1 MPRYLPPV
9 FTVSKYCSDLI
20 QRLMDTTTQ
29 RNIQSP
35 TSSGSFSSLNR
46 TKILDEYNCKSF
58 QSDTSVS
65 KGVKILF
72 YCVLLLFSVLGNS
85 LLIAIIK
92 RSKRMK
98 TVTNY
103 LIANMAVSD
112 ILITVLAVPRKITEI
127 LLGPRRWLIDGLL
140 GSVLCKSVNF
150 FQDITIGVS
159 ILSLSAI
166 AIDRYRGIV
175 FPLRKQFRK
184 PAKLCKIII
193 PAIWLISMGLQAIY
207 FYIFRIVTDDNKPY
221 CGINWSPK
229 FDQKKS
235 QEAHFIITFICLIA
249 IPACVL
255 IILYSAVLLNLKRS
269 RHTRGQGRS
278 RYMTSERLREDK
290 KVVRMILAILVA
302 FIVCVMPM
310 NVYGIL
316 FYFVWGWKIPC
327 RMDNFAFSA
336 FFILYSNASINPCIY
351 FRFNDKYRQGLLAI
365 LKAFPLVR
373 KKAPESTES
382 FVLVRLKSSL
392 ASSRLG

>member
-1 MPRYLPPV
+1 
-9 FTVSKYCSDLI
+9 
-20 QRLMDTTTQ
+20 MDTTTQ
-29 RNIQSP
+29 QTNKSP
-35 TSSGSFSSLNR
+35 RTNGSFWSLNS
-46 TKILDEYNCKSF
+46 TTILDEYNCKPF

-65 KGVKILF
+65 KEVKIFF

-92 RSKRMK
+92 RSKQMK
-98 TVTNY
+98 TITNY

-140 GSVLCKSVNF
+140 GSVLCKSVHF

-159 ILSLSAI
+159 ILSLLAI

-207 FYIFRIVTDDNKPY
+207 FYILRIVTVNNNTY
-221 CGINWSPK
+221 CAINWAPK

-235 QEAHFIITFICLIA
+235 QEEHFIVIFVCLIA
-249 IPACVL
+249 IPACLVIL
-255 IILYSAVLLNLKRS
+255 LYSAVILNLKRS
-269 RHTRGQGRS
+269 RDTRRGEGPS

-290 KVVRMILAILVA
+290 KVVRMIIAILVA
-302 FIVCVMPM
+302 FIFCVMPI

-316 FYFVWGWKIPC
+316 FYFVWDWKIPC
-327 RMDNFAFSA
+327 GVENFGFSA
-336 FFILYSNASINPCIY
+336 FFILYSNAAINPCIY
-351 FRFNDKYRQGLLAI
+351 FTLNDKYRQGLLNI
-365 LKAFPLVR
+365 LKAFPFVR
-373 KKAPESTES
+373 KKAAKSTEN
-382 FVLVRLKSSL
+382 FVLVRLKNTPAACGLSSQ
-392 ASSRLG
+392 SSYEI